1 MGFYQSKV
9 IDYGYKEKVIVY
21 DNKIV
26 TGESI
31 DTDTER
37 QKYQDMDS
45 AKKQISDQRRIRYY
59 KKAVRNLIKI
69 AMMNSD
75 LNVAITLTFSK
86 PITSYDMALAEWQL
100 FLKRL
105 RHLYT
110 IPLKYIC
117 VWEFQKQRSASLGIT
132 NGGCIPLPLLN
143 EYWFH

>member
-45 AKKQISDQRRIRYY
+45 AKNKYLTNVESDII
-59 KKAVRNLIKI
+59 KKLLEI
-69 AMMNSD
+69 
-75 LNVAITLTFSK
+75 L
-86 PITSYDMALAEWQL
+86 
-100 FLKRL
+100 LK
-105 RHLYT
+105 
-110 IPLKYIC
+110 
-117 VWEFQKQRSASLGIT
+117 
-132 NGGCIPLPLLN
+132 LL
-143 EYWFH
+143 WWIVIWM

>member
-45 AKKQISDQRRIRYY
+45 AK
-59 KKAVRNLIKI
+59 
-69 AMMNSD
+69 
-75 LNVAITLTFSK
+75 
-86 PITSYDMALAEWQL
+86 
-100 FLKRL
+100 
-105 RHLYT
+105 
-110 IPLKYIC
+110 
-117 VWEFQKQRSASLGIT
+117 T
-132 NGGCIPLPLLN
+132 NI
-143 EYWFH
+143 

>member
-45 AKKQISDQRRIRYY
+45 AKNKYLTNVESDII
-59 KKAVRNLIKI
+59 KKLLEI
-69 AMMNSD
+69 
-75 LNVAITLTFSK
+75 L
-86 PITSYDMALAEWQL
+86 
-100 FLKRL
+100 LK
-105 RHLYT
+105 
-110 IPLKYIC
+110 
-117 VWEFQKQRSASLGIT
+117 
-132 NGGCIPLPLLN
+132 LL
-143 EYWFH
+143 